1 MLKILTVQFAFII
14 FVWIPHFSQP
24 LAISMFL
31 SSYVSNKSFMMF
43 PTVKNLLSIGVFSF
57 SLICKS
63 IAAQFL
69 TVLCSGRWENSCGER
84 FSFVKDN
91 KKFVY
96 QKVSNLVNISP
107 FSSRGNIFR
116 AYQSTLKIIE
126 LCFETT
132 AEHCA
137 IYYLKRLAR
146 LSPSLRS
153 RNRLCWHTATSTH
166 FWSSKNTTLPME
178 TMHETAL
185 EWLDTTFTTRFEA
198 KCKQ

>member
-1 MLKILTVQFAFII
+1 MQAVNK
-14 FVWIPHFSQP
+14 
-24 LAISMFL
+24 L
-31 SSYVSNKSFMMF
+31 SSYVSNKSFVMF
-43 PTVKNLLSIGVFSF
+43 PTVKNLLSIDVFSF

-84 FSFVKDN
+84 FSFLKDN

-132 AEHCA
+132 AEHSA
-137 IYYLKRLAR
+137 IYYLKRWGAGTGFVGILPLPLIFDLPKTLHCTRKKCTR
-146 LSPSLRS
+146 LLWIQRSPQDLKPSA
-153 RNRLCWHTATSTH
+153 NNNMHY
-166 FWSSKNTTLPME
+166 TLV
-178 TMHETAL
+178 
-185 EWLDTTFTTRFEA
+185 
-198 KCKQ
+198 